1 MNQMTND
8 TIGRPLSADDR
19 RTVEQ
24 DETRDLI
31 SSDKVDG
38 TAVYSTDGE
47 RLGHVDH
54 LMIGKR
60 SGQVKYAVMSFGGF
74 LGLGE
79 SYHPIPWDALEY
91 DTDRDGYVVALD
103 KEKLRDA
110 PYYTNDAPPV
120 FDANYGAGLYR
131 YYGVFY

>member
-1 MNQMTND
+1 MNQFTD
-8 TIGRPLSADDR
+8 TAIANGH
-19 RTVEQ
+19 
-24 DETRDLI
+24 TRDHAAPPGHEGASALI

-47 RLGHVDH
+47 RLGHIDH

-60 SGQVKYAVMSFGGF
+60 SGKVKYAVMSFGGF

-91 DTDRDGYVVALD
+91 DTAKDGYVVGID

-110 PYYTNDAPPV
+110 PYYTAKVPPA
-120 FDANYGAGLYR
+120 FDAAFGNSLYR